1 MGDKYV
7 PSLEAMDF
15 LDRVERLEAAFRPL
29 PANFYKN
36 ISEKKQNKKKRKQMK
51 ITTAFKKMAKGPMNF
66 QGQPVDKCEIAA
78 ELGDKPVFV
87 HSNYAKAWKKRQKE
101 AMFDKIPADDLFCGD
116 CFLRPCSARMLQT
129 KLQCDACTLTQ
140 LADMTEE
147 EHVFKLQLYY
157 RAQMVKLQGKRFIN
171 RIMPNNPKIPDCVK
185 RMTLEIARVHACEET
200 STIEDGCSAKTVGPN
215 GSDHLDG
222 YSSEEETWDEP
233 SNCL

>member
-1 MGDKYV
+1 MEDKYV

-36 ISEKKQNKKKRKQMK
+36 ISEKKKPKKKHKQMK
-51 ITTAFKKMAKGPMNF
+51 ITTAFKNIAKGPMNF
-66 QGQPVDKCEIAA
+66 QGEPVDKCEIAP

-87 HSNYAKAWKKRQKE
+87 HANYLKAWKKRQKE
-101 AMFDKIPADDLFCGD
+101 AVFDKIPADDLFCGD
-116 CFLRPCSARMLQT
+116 CHLRPCSARMLQT

-140 LADMTEE
+140 LAEMTED
-147 EHVFKLQLYY
+147 EHVFKLRLYY

-171 RIMPNNPKIPDCVK
+171 RIMPTNEKVPDCVK
-185 RMTLEIARVHACEET
+185 RMTSEIARVHACDE
-200 STIEDGCSAKTVGPN
+200 SSEDGDGAQAVCRN
-215 GSDHLDG
+215 GSVNLDA